1 MTKKLP
7 QLYIMNIEQKIE
19 LLQKYGYTIN
29 GDEDSKDERVL
40 LKMES
45 APTIFKVG
53 GAGSFRP
60 KFQPLK
66 GLSL

>member
-1 MTKKLP
+1 
-7 QLYIMNIEQKIE
+7 MNIEQKIE
-19 LLQKYGYTIN
+19 LMQKYGYTIN

-53 GAGSFRP
+53 GAGSFRQ
-60 KFQPLK
+60 KFQP
-66 GLSL
+66 

>member
-7 QLYIMNIEQKIE
+7 KLYIMNIEQKIE

-53 GAGSFRP
+53 GQDHSDQNSSR
-60 KFQPLK
+60 
-66 GLSL
+66 